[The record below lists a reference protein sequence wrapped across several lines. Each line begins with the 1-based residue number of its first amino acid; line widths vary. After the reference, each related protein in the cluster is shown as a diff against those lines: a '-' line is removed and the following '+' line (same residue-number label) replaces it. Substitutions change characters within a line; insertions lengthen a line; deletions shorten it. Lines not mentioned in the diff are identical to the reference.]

1 MIHIDP
7 ETLDNKARYKL
18 LIGSVVP
25 RPIAF
30 VSTVNRQGQTNLAP
44 FSFFT
49 ACGSSPMRVCFVPM
63 IRSSDGQKKDT
74 LRNIE
79 ATKEFVVHVVSESF
93 VRQMSQTAGE
103 YPPDISEFDE
113 AGLTPVPSTVVKPP
127 RVAEALV
134 AMECR
139 LHQLVELGDAVG
151 HGTIVVGDVVA
162 LHFDES
168 VLDEA
173 EGKVRLD
180 VLSPIGRLAGNSYCR
195 ITDTFDIAR
204 P

>member
-1 MIHIDP
+1 M
-7 ETLDNKARYKL
+7 TLPREVRIVEVGPRDGLQNEA
-18 LIGSVVP
+18 VP
-25 RPIAF
+25 
-30 VSTVNRQGQTNLAP
+30 VSTADKIALIERLAD
-44 FSFFT
+44 
-49 ACGSSPMRVCFVPM
+49 CG
-63 IRSSDGQKKDT
+63 